1 MNDIIK
7 YLEDHKENK
16 MANELKVFISEKN
29 KIENEKQVFS
39 SFVSFVINELKQ
51 KQARDR
57 ILTSLITEAKK
68 RKLF

>member
-1 MNDIIK
+1 MQDIIK
-7 YLEDHKENK
+7 YLEDHEENR
-16 MANELKVFISEKN
+16 MANELRVFISEKN
-29 KIENEKQVFS
+29 KIEKEKTFFS